1 MPTLCHNLKMFYSR
15 LTPPKTILLP
25 QISLYE
31 ITACACLEQV
41 ASLRSARQA
50 HADATELDSL
60 YSENESASKGD
71 AAATPLAV
79 MRPFFDLRF
88 FIFKPCITLIF
99 IQFTFRSLLIVSAET
114 SPIYSP
120 SFQQEKSSKSSN
132 FLSSI
137 PIGAATS
144 LSIISDMKNC
154 GSPFEYTSF
163 SPVFSRYLIIYCIIS
178 PRSSF
183 ELIATKSLLPKRE
196 LKSMF

>member
-1 MPTLCHNLKMFYSR
+1 MSPKQDTYEYFQHNKDNMPTLCHNLKMFYSR

-88 FIFKPCITLIF
+88 YHF
-99 IQFTFRSLLIVSAET
+99 
-114 SPIYSP
+114 
-120 SFQQEKSSKSSN
+120 
-132 FLSSI
+132 
-137 PIGAATS
+137 
-144 LSIISDMKNC
+144 
-154 GSPFEYTSF
+154 
-163 SPVFSRYLIIYCIIS
+163 
-178 PRSSF
+178 
-183 ELIATKSLLPKRE
+183 
-196 LKSMF
+196 